1 MKTTSVEVLEA
12 LRLAISVIGDAISLI
27 SEDKSMLVGIT
38 TEQLQKAQAG
48 LRTEVCQVQ
57 NSWRSGNSDGSS
69 TSNN

>member
-48 LRTEVCQVQ
+48 LRTEVGQVQ
-57 NSWRSGNSDGSS
+57 NSWRNKNSDGTS
-69 TSNN
+69 TSNY